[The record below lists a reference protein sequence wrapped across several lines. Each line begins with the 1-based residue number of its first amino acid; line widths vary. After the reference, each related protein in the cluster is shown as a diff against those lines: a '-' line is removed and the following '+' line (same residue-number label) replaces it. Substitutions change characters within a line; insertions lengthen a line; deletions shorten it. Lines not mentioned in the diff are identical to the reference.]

1 MAPLRRLLACSL
13 AGALVGLAAL
23 VVAPRASAAPCG
35 DGSLSFSGGEGTAE
49 SPYLIS
55 TQADLVA
62 LRGGYTTTPSYY
74 SCDYRQVNDITLTG
88 TWPHGIGFSTPGSAL
103 YKPFNGTYD
112 GDGYA
117 LANLT
122 IDASGVVRASQGREL
137 GFVGLSTS
145 GTAAVRN
152 LDLANASVTCGF
164 ETVDAG
170 LLVAQT
176 SGAVSRSSA
185 TGSVVCTAADGLARL
200 GGLIGY
206 TDGSVANA
214 WVSGSV
220 TAPTA
225 FTFSP
230 NAIGGA
236 IGTTGASSSVVNIYS
251 RVTIV
256 NPASAVW
263 TGIAVGRN
271 NGGALT
277 SSYAQSGL
285 TAGSYPVV
293 GVGLSTGLSLK
304 TSAELQDITTFTGW
318 SIAAGIDTS
327 RIWGIDPAVNS
338 GYPFLQDLPAA
349 PFDPSQAPAPIL
361 QQLPMPPSGSC
372 AMDDDTAYGYG
383 TAVRG
388 GWTPSWAVW
397 ANGGT
402 GGPVCGRTL
411 VYLAQGWT
419 VAGQS

>member
-1 MAPLRRLLACSL
+1 MLTVAIVSPAALLA
-13 AGALVGLAAL
+13 
-23 VVAPRASAAPCG
+23 APTASAAPCG
-35 DGSLSFSGGEGTAE
+35 DGSLVFSGGEGTTA

-74 SCDYRQVNDITLTG
+74 SCEYRQVNDITLTG

-103 YKPFNGTYD
+103 YKPFDGTYD
-112 GDGYA
+112 GDGHT

-122 IDASGVVRASQGREL
+122 IDASGVARPSQGREL
-137 GFVGLSTS
+137 GFIGLSTS

-152 LDLANASVTCGF
+152 LDLVNASITCGF
-164 ETVDAG
+164 ETVDAAM
-170 LLVAQT
+170 LVAQT

-185 TGSVVCTAADGLARL
+185 TGTVVCTAADALARM

-206 TDGSVANA
+206 TNGSVANA
-214 WVSGSV
+214 WVSGTI

-230 NAIGGA
+230 NTLGGA
-236 IGTTGASSSVVNIYS
+236 IGKADASASIQNTYS
-251 RVTIV
+251 RVAIV
-256 NPASAVW
+256 NAGSAIRV
-263 TGIAVGRN
+263 GIAIGWQAGTAV
-271 NGGALT
+271 A
-277 SSYAQSGL
+277 SFAQSGL
-285 TAGSYPVV
+285 TAGGYPVV
-293 GVGLSTGLSLK
+293 DTGFPTGLSLK

-318 SIAAGIDTS
+318 SITSGVDTS

-361 QQLPMPPSGSC
+361 QQLPMPSSGSC
-372 AMDDDTAYGYG
+372 VMDNDTAYGYG

-388 GWTPSWAVW
+388 GWTPSWAAWV
-397 ANGGT
+397 NGGT
-402 GGPVCGRTL
+402 GGPVCGRML

-419 VAGQS
+419 VAGLS